1 MGYNQNSMNIEKIQ
15 KLIADAFEK
24 SDKPKKQPKLKAVK

>member
-1 MGYNQNSMNIEKIQ
+1 MNIEKIQ

-24 SDKPKKQPKLKAVK
+24 SNTSKKQSKLKAVK

>member
-1 MGYNQNSMNIEKIQ
+1 MNIEKIQ

-24 SDKPKKQPKLKAVK
+24 SDTSKKQPKSKAVK